1 MVAAKLGILY
11 RKKVIFTTLT
21 QQFAKL
27 FNIRTKKFIIVRFP
41 SNLQIPYFSRNLS
54 NIMHFTLREIS
65 AAIHSKWFGESDE
78 MPISHISIDSR
89 SLQNGVQTLFFALS
103 GPNNDAHHYIEELI
117 DVGVLNFVV
126 THVPDEV
133 RGQANFLIVE
143 NTLDA
148 LQQFAAYYRNL
159 FDFPVIGITGS
170 NGKTIVKEW
179 LNFLLGPDHNIIRSP
194 KSYNSQVG
202 VPLSV
207 ISINEKHNLGIF
219 EAGIS
224 TVNEMEKLEKIIK
237 PTIGLLTN
245 IGSAHD
251 EGFANIGEK
260 MKQKLKLFSDVDVL
274 ILHKS
279 KTVEAF
285 LNPKIKTFSWSCKY
299 ENADVFI
306 VKKIIVD
313 KTALKVKYNNDDFEI
328 KIPFLD
334 DASVENAIQCMMVML
349 NFGYDPKVIE
359 NRMSL
364 LFPVEMRLKVKNGI
378 NNTTIIDDS
387 YSSDFQSLK
396 IALDFLE
403 SQKLYKKKTLILSDI
418 FQSGLS
424 NEELYSNV
432 SQLVIANKI
441 NRIIGIGETISQFKN
456 KFLNC
461 VTFATTN
468 DFIAAFDSLSFGNE
482 TILIKGAR
490 HFRFEEIVALLEE
503 KTHETV
509 LEINLN
515 AISHNLNFYKSKLR
529 PETKLMVMVKA
540 FGYGN
545 GGFEIAKLLEHHKT
559 DYLGVAFADE
569 GISLK
574 NAGITLPIMV
584 LNPENTSFSAI
595 IQHGLE
601 PEIYSI
607 KGLNAFLKIAAQKK
621 LEQYPIHIK
630 LDTGMHRLGFEQNNI
645 DELIFTLKE
654 NKSVKVKSILS
665 HMATSDELTHRDFA
679 LSQIALFEKLSSK
692 LMSELK
698 IKPIRHILN
707 TSGISNF
714 PQAQYDM
721 VRLGIG
727 LYGVSNDH
735 DEQKFL
741 ENVGTLK
748 SIISQ
753 LRTIPAG
760 DSVGYGR
767 RFIAE
772 KPTKIATIPIG
783 YADGISRHWGNEVG
797 FVMINNKKAK
807 IVGSICMDMLMV
819 DVTEIKCKEGDPV
832 VIFGESPTVV
842 YIAEQLKTIPYE
854 ILTSISQRVKRVFY
868 RE

>member
-1 MVAAKLGILY
+1 MNFILRDIFKIIHAKWI
-11 RKKVIFTTLT
+11 
-21 QQFAKL
+21 
-27 FNIRTKKFIIVRFP
+27 
-41 SNLQIPYFSRNLS
+41 
-54 NIMHFTLREIS
+54 
-65 AAIHSKWFGESDE
+65 GESNE

-89 SLQNGVQTLFFALS
+89 SLQNGQKTLFFALS
-103 GPNNDAHHYIEELI
+103 GPNNNAHNYIEELI

-126 THVPDEV
+126 THIPDEV
-133 RGQANFLIVE
+133 RGQANFLVVE

-159 FDFPVIGITGS
+159 YNFPIIGITGS

-179 LNFLLGPDHNIIRSP
+179 LNFLLSPDFNIIRSP

-251 EGFANIGEK
+251 EGFSNIGEK
-260 MKQKLKLFSDVDVL
+260 MKQKLKLFSDVEVL

-279 KTVEAF
+279 KTVETF
-285 LNPKIKTFSWSCKY
+285 INPKIKTFSWSCKY

-306 VKKIIVD
+306 VKKVIVD
-313 KTALKVKYNNDDFEI
+313 KTSLQVKFNNDEFEI

-334 DASVENAIQCMMVML
+334 DASVENAIQCMMVL
-349 NFGYDPKVIE
+349 LHFGYDPKVIE

-432 SQLVIANKI
+432 SQLVIANKVH
-441 NRIIGIGETISQFKN
+441 RIIGIGETISQFKN

-461 VTFATTN
+461 STFATTN

-482 TILIKGAR
+482 SILIKGAR

-515 AISHNLNFYKSKLR
+515 AISHNLNFYKSKLK

-545 GGFEIAKLLEHHKT
+545 GGFEIAKLLEHHKI

-574 NAGITLPIMV
+574 NAGITMPIMV
-584 LNPENTSFSAI
+584 LNPENTSFPAI
-595 IQHGLE
+595 IQHALE

-621 LEQYPIHIK
+621 LENYPIHIK
-630 LDTGMHRLGFEQNNI
+630 LDTGMHRLGFEQNTI
-645 DELIFTLKE
+645 AELIFTLKE

-665 HMATSDELTHRDFA
+665 HMATSDELLHKDFA
-679 LSQIALFEKLSSK
+679 LSQIDLFEKLSSK
-692 LMSELK
+692 LISELK

-727 LYGVSNDH
+727 LYGVSNDSE
-735 DEQKFL
+735 EQKSL

-753 LRTIPAG
+753 IRTIPAG

-767 RFIAE
+767 RFMAE

-797 FVMINNKKAK
+797 FVTINNKKAK

-819 DVTEIKCKEGDPV
+819 DVTEIKCKEGDPAI
-832 VIFGESPTVV
+832 IFGESPTVTF
-842 YIAEQLKTIPYE
+842 IANQLKTIPYE